1 MVGRSTKHKVT
12 EGLPCSTEVLA
23 AMVSFASAPLL
34 IVHALSYWSSHI
46 PSFIFKLFF
55 TFIFG

>member
-46 PSFIFKLFF
+46 PSYIHF
-55 TFIFG
+55 